1 MNKILR
7 GILVLPALLF
17 ILLGLQW
24 LADPAAAAKGL
35 GMTLMDGMGRS
46 SQMGD
51 VGSFFLMSG
60 TMALIGVI
68 TLRKEWF
75 YAPAMLI
82 AGAALFRIVAWLAH
96 DAPFATASI
105 IIEVVIT
112 SLLLFGASRIKPA

>member
-7 GILVLPALLF
+7 GILVLPALMF

-24 LADPAAAAKGL
+24 LADPASAAKGL

-51 VGSFFLMSG
+51 VGSFFLMGGS
-60 TMALIGVI
+60 MVLIGVI
-68 TLRKEWF
+68 TLRREWF
-75 YAPAMLI
+75 YAPAMLV
-82 AGAALFRIVAWLAH
+82 AGAAVVLAVVFVMMGW
-96 DAPFATASI
+96 PFATASI

-112 SLLLFGASRIKPA
+112 ALLLFGASRIKPA

>member
-7 GILVLPALLF
+7 GILVFPALLF
-17 ILLGLQW
+17 IMLGLQW
-24 LADPAAAAKGL
+24 MVDPAAAAKGL

-68 TLRKEWF
+68 TLRREWF

-105 IIEVVIT
+105 TIEVVLT
-112 SLLLFGASRIKPA
+112 ALLLFAASRIKPA

>member
-7 GILVLPALLF
+7 VVIALPAVLF
-17 ILLGLQW
+17 ILIGLQW
-24 LADPAAAAKGL
+24 LGDPAAAAKGL

-51 VGSFFLMSG
+51 VGSFFLMGGSIA
-60 TMALIGVI
+60 MLGVI
-68 TLRKEWF
+68 TLRREWF
-75 YAPAMLI
+75 YASAMLV
-82 AGAALFRIVAWLAH
+82 AGAAVFRTVAWLAH

-112 SLLLFGASRIKPA
+112 ALMLFAASRIKS

>member
-7 GILVLPALLF
+7 VVIALPAILF
-17 ILLGLQW
+17 ILIGLQW
-24 LADPAAAAKGL
+24 LGDPAAAAKGL

-51 VGSFFLMSG
+51 VGSFFLMGGSIA
-60 TMALIGVI
+60 MLGVI
-68 TLRKEWF
+68 TLRREWF
-75 YAPAMLI
+75 YASAMLV
-82 AGAALFRIVAWLAH
+82 AGAAVFRTVAWLAH

-112 SLLLFGASRIKPA
+112 ALMLFAASRTKS

>member
-7 GILVLPALLF
+7 VVIALPAILF
-17 ILLGLQW
+17 ILIGLQW
-24 LADPAAAAKGL
+24 LGDPAAAAKGL

-51 VGSFFLMSG
+51 VGSFFLMGGSIA
-60 TMALIGVI
+60 MLGVI
-68 TLRKEWF
+68 TLRREWF
-75 YAPAMLI
+75 YASAMLV
-82 AGAALFRIVAWLAH
+82 AGAAVFRTVAWLAH

-112 SLLLFGASRIKPA
+112 ALMLFAASRIKS